1 MPEVR
6 SMRKKRIFP
15 SLSEV
20 TRQALEG
27 QQVATCQAGHSLTR

>member
-15 SLSEV
+15 SLSAI

-27 QQVATCQAGHSLTR
+27 QQAAMC